1 MLRSH
6 GIALLCVTAELASG
20 RVCCLSTSPLFSNG
34 RLRLRRS
41 VLQFGLP
48 VRCASDRPLRRSLE
62 FGVRRRPRYSLRG
75 RDAHGCTFPVY
86 RSWQRLRRHRPRH
99 SGATTGWLLLT
110 RIAVLSRYVPAG
122 NVPDP
127 SAQIVHIPAV
137 NRTPI
142 IPTPPPK
149 MLPLSQSQ
157 C

>member
-20 RVCCLSTSPLFSNG
+20 RVCCLSISPLFSNG

-62 FGVRRRPRYSLRG
+62 FGVPRRPRYSLRG
-75 RDAHGCTFPVY
+75 RDAHVCTFPVY
-86 RSWQRLRRHRPRH
+86 RSW
-99 SGATTGWLLLT
+99 
-110 RIAVLSRYVPAG
+110 PAG

-127 SAQIVHIPAV
+127 STQIVHIPAV
-137 NRTPI
+137 SRTPI
-142 IPTPPPK
+142 IPTPFQNEFPA
-149 MLPLSQSQ
+149 S
-157 C
+157 